1 MKLVNVS
8 FFQVAWKTFSYRQLV
23 ACNNNEFSI
32 KIQFISRLKNIRF
45 PEGDTLILQPEKTMT
60 KLVEFY
66 SDQMGKFNNLINYNI
81 NENHFFE
88 LNVIAEIVHKDLSID
103 KREIIIGK
111 DYLGNESYRPQW
123 SIIQIRNKLD
133 ASTRFKSVFY

>member
-1 MKLVNVS
+1 MVNVS
-8 FFQVAWKTFSYRQLV
+8 FYQVAWRTFSYRQLV
-23 ACNNNEFSI
+23 VSNNNEFSI

-45 PEGDTLILQPEKTMT
+45 PEGDTMILQPEKTMT

-66 SDQMGKFNNLINYNI
+66 SDRMGKFNNLINYNI

-88 LNVIAEIVHKDLSID
+88 LNVIAEIVHKNLSID
-103 KREIIIGK
+103 KQEIIIGK
-111 DYLGNESYRPQW
+111 DYLENESYRPQW

-133 ASTRFKSVFY
+133 TSTRFKSVFN

>member
-1 MKLVNVS
+1 M
-8 FFQVAWKTFSYRQLV
+8 AWRTFSYRQLV
-23 ACNNNEFSI
+23 VSNNNEFSI

-45 PEGDTLILQPEKTMT
+45 PEGDTMILQPEKTMT

-66 SDQMGKFNNLINYNI
+66 SDRMGKFNNLINYNI

-88 LNVIAEIVHKDLSID
+88 LNVIAEIVHKNLSID
-103 KREIIIGK
+103 KQEIIIGK
-111 DYLGNESYRPQW
+111 DYLENESYRPQW

-133 ASTRFKSVFY
+133 TSTRFKSVFN